1 MNWKKRKK
9 RNRIL
14 KRHGLSSWTDYQMT
28 LRIRSEIEYLN
39 EKYGKSVYEWKTDA
53 WKSIYATAIS
63 MCHSKYILK
72 ADKRRVKR
80 ELRNKRIGTGKS
92 YWTFDKYSAF
102 MRQQLYG
109 E

>member
-14 KRHGLSSWTDYQMT
+14 KRHGLSSWIQYQMI
-28 LRIRSEIEYLN
+28 LRMCSETEYLH
-39 EKYGKSVYEWKTDA
+39 EKYGRSMI
-53 WKSIYATAIS
+53 SFGHPIS
-63 MCHSKYILK
+63 MIYSKYLMK
-72 ADKRRVKR
+72 ATRKKVKIDVR
-80 ELRNKRIGTGKS
+80 KKRIGTGKS